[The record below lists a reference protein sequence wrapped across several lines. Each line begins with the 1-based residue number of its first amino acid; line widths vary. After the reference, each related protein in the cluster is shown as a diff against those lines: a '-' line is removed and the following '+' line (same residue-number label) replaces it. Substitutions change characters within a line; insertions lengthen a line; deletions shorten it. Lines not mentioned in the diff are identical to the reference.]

1 MDNYYALQFGNLTSP
16 SNTDRK
22 VSVLPIGQWMLRR
35 VTVFFPGM
43 GI

>member
-22 VSVLPIGQWMLRR
+22 VSVLPIGR
-35 VTVFFPGM
+35 
-43 GI
+43 